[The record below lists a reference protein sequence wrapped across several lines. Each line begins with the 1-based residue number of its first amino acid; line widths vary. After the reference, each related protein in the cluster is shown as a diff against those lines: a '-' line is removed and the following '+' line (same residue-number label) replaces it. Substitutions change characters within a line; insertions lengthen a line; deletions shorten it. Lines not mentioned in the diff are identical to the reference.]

1 MSYPQLYLG
10 WLKKNSYIFSKQIR
24 GSYLVL
30 AYQEGTSLS
39 STPVVDLFIPQAEPA
54 DLMWSVP
61 PPTIEEAS
69 STHEAK
75 LYYLPALTSSIIDL
89 RKAFPDA
96 IIHTLPIGSPQ
107 FPALGENVT
116 QLQLPIIDD
125 YLLKAIHRARLTK
138 TEFEITQIRKANEI
152 SSRAHEVV
160 MRVLGKGVRGLIQR
174 ESGAAIERPLLPGE
188 WNIEK
193 EAEAEALFVASCR
206 GEG

>member
-152 SSRAHEVV
+152 SSRAI
-160 MRVLGKGVRGLIQR
+160 R
-174 ESGAAIERPLLPGE
+174 
-188 WNIEK
+188 
-193 EAEAEALFVASCR
+193 
-206 GEG
+206 